1 MGTVGLSV
9 MLGSVAIA
17 PFLWIV
23 CLTQLIGGFFDTFV
37 NVAEE
42 TVRQERTPDELRSR
56 VYAAGEAIVVVA
68 MSASIAVGGPLIE
81 AAGPRA
87 AYALTGVLGLLAA
100 VTIWWGAWELHTQQ
114 RDARAAGVEAA
125 EGSGRAGAH
134 APGGV
139 LEAAEEYARV

>member
-1 MGTVGLSV
+1 M
-9 MLGSVAIA
+9 
-17 PFLWIV
+17 
-23 CLTQLIGGFFDTFV
+23 
-37 NVAEE
+37 
-42 TVRQERTPDELRSR
+42 
-56 VYAAGEAIVVVA
+56 VA

-114 RDARAAGVEAA
+114 RDARAAGVEAP
-125 EGSGRAGAH
+125 EGSGEQGAH

>member
-1 MGTVGLSV
+1 M
-9 MLGSVAIA
+9 
-17 PFLWIV
+17 
-23 CLTQLIGGFFDTFV
+23 
-37 NVAEE
+37 
-42 TVRQERTPDELRSR
+42 
-56 VYAAGEAIVVVA
+56 VA

-125 EGSGRAGAH
+125 EESGRAGRPRARRR
-134 APGGV
+134 ARGSRGV
-139 LEAAEEYARV
+139 RARLTGL